1 MVTKTDT
8 TQIITQPKLD
18 EKAQPSLKRWLKHA
32 FYFSASKR
40 LFSKQDKL
48 EITNAVK
55 QAEHGHIGE
64 IQVVI
69 EGHIPCSQAYYQNT
83 RRRAE
88 QLFAELGVW
97 DTEYNSGI
105 LLYLNLCE
113 RQVEIVIDRGI
124 CALTHETEW
133 QMICQHIV
141 AELKAKNYR
150 QAVVTGVLEIGEI
163 LDQFYDKQITDRDD
177 ELDNSPIILN

>member
-40 LFSKQDKL
+40 LFSKQDQL

-124 CALTHETEW
+124 CALSHEAEW
-133 QMICQHIV
+133 QAICQHIV
-141 AELKAKNYR
+141 AELKVKIPTSGGHRRVRNW
-150 QAVVTGVLEIGEI
+150 EI
-163 LDQFYDKQITDRDD
+163 LDQFYDKQITDHDD

>member
-32 FYFSASKR
+32 FYFSASKHFF
-40 LFSKQDKL
+40 LKQDQVA
-48 EITNAVK
+48 IADAVK
-55 QAEHGHIGE
+55 QAEHGHVGE

-69 EGHIPCSQAYYQNT
+69 EGHIPCSHAYYQNT

-124 CALTHETEW
+124 CALTHEAEW
-133 QMICQHIV
+133 QAICQHIV
-141 AELKAKNYR
+141 TELKAKNYR

-163 LDQFYDKQITDRDD
+163 LDQFYDKQITDKDD

>member
-1 MVTKTDT
+1 MVTTTDT

-18 EKAQPSLKRWLKHA
+18 ENTQPSLKRWFKHA

-40 LFSKQDKL
+40 FFSKQDQL
-48 EITNAVK
+48 AITEAVK
-55 QAEHGHIGE
+55 QAEHGHLGE

-69 EGHIPCSQAYYQNT
+69 EGHIPFSQAYYQNT

-124 CALTHETEW
+124 CALTHEAEW
-133 QMICQHIV
+133 QAICQHIV
-141 AELKAKNYR
+141 TELKAKNYR
-150 QAVVTGVLEIGEI
+150 QAVTTGVLEIGEI
-163 LDQFYDKQITDRDD
+163 LDQFYDKQITDNGD

>member
-18 EKAQPSLKRWLKHA
+18 EKAQPSLKRWFKHA
-32 FYFSASKR
+32 FYFSASKHF
-40 LFSKQDKL
+40 FSKQDQVA
-48 EITNAVK
+48 IADAVK
-55 QAEHGHIGE
+55 QAEHGHVGE

-69 EGHIPCSQAYYQNT
+69 EGHIPCSHAYYQNT

-113 RQVEIVIDRGI
+113 RRVEIVIDRGI
-124 CALTHETEW
+124 CALTHEAEW
-133 QMICQHIV
+133 QAVCQQIV
-141 AELKAKNYR
+141 AELQAKKYR
-150 QAVVTGVLEIGEI
+150 QAVVNGVLEIGEI
-163 LDQFYDKQITDRDD
+163 LDQFYDKQITDKDD

>member
-8 TQIITQPKLD
+8 TQIITQPKLN
-18 EKAQPSLKRWLKHA
+18 EKTQPSFKRWLKHA
-32 FYFSASKR
+32 FYFSASQR
-40 LFSKQDKL
+40 FFSKQDQL
-48 EITNAVK
+48 DITNAVK
-55 QAEHGHIGE
+55 HAEHGHVGE

-69 EGHIPCSQAYYQNT
+69 EGHIPCSQAYYQDT

-124 CALTHETEW
+124 CALTHEAEW
-133 QMICQHIV
+133 QAICQHIV
-141 AELKAKNYR
+141 TELKAKNYR
-150 QAVVTGVLEIGEI
+150 QAVVKGVLEIGEI
-163 LDQFYDKQITDRDD
+163 LDQFYDKQITDKDD

>member
-32 FYFSASKR
+32 FYFSASKHFF
-40 LFSKQDKL
+40 LKQDQVA
-48 EITNAVK
+48 IADAVK
-55 QAEHGHIGE
+55 QAEHGHVGE

-69 EGHIPCSQAYYQNT
+69 EGHIPCSHAYYQNT

-97 DTEYNSGI
+97 DTEYNRGI

-124 CALTHETEW
+124 CALTHEAEW
-133 QMICQHIV
+133 QAICQHIV
-141 AELKAKNYR
+141 TELKAKNYR

>member
-18 EKAQPSLKRWLKHA
+18 ENAQPSFKRWLKHA
-32 FYFSASKR
+32 FYFSASKH
-40 LFSKQDKL
+40 LFSKQDQL
-48 EITNAVK
+48 AITNAVK
-55 QAEHGHIGE
+55 QAEHGHVGE

-88 QLFAELGVW
+88 QLFGELGVW

-133 QMICQHIV
+133 QAICLHIV

-150 QAVVTGVLEIGEI
+150 QAVINGVLEIGEI
-163 LDQFYDKQITDRDD
+163 LDRFYDKQITDSTD

>member
-18 EKAQPSLKRWLKHA
+18 ENAQPSLKRWLRHA

-40 LFSKQDKL
+40 FFSKQDQL
-48 EITNAVK
+48 AITKAVK
-55 QAEHGHIGE
+55 QAEHGHVGE

-69 EGHIPCSQAYYQNT
+69 EGHIPCSQAYYQDT

-141 AELKAKNYR
+141 NELKAKNYL